1 MMNIIIGKKRHALKD
16 MEDRIYVLNPHIT
29 DEAIFEDVKNGK
41 EIAIKDGEFY
51 PLVNNCNLDDGTM
64 IFCFIYNNELIIGE
78 TEERTDGED
87 IDYFDINCEEVLNI
101 PEEIKAKA
109 SKYCYYLFN
118 DKYAKFN

>member
-1 MMNIIIGKKRHALKD
+1 MMNIIIGKKRHGLKD

-29 DEAIFEDVKNGK
+29 DESILKDIDNGK
-41 EIAIKDGEFY
+41 EIIIQDGDLY
-51 PLVNNCNLDDGTM
+51 ALVNRCNFDDGIM

>member
-1 MMNIIIGKKRHALKD
+1 MIKIIIGKKKYAFKD
-16 MEDRIYVLNPHIT
+16 TEDRIYTLNPHIT

-41 EIAIKDGEFY
+41 EVTIKDREFY

-78 TEERTDGED
+78 TEESADGD
-87 IDYFDINCEEVLNI
+87 SYYFDINYEEVSDII

>member
-1 MMNIIIGKKRHALKD
+1 MIKIIIGKKKYAFKD
-16 MEDRIYVLNPHIT
+16 MDIIYTLNPHVT
-29 DEAIFEDVKNGK
+29 DEAIFEDIKNGK
-41 EIAIKDGEFY
+41 ETIIQDGEFY

-87 IDYFDINCEEVLNI
+87 IDYFDINCEEVHI
-101 PEEIKAKA
+101 PKEIKAKA